1 MENNKSFETLT
12 AYLAQEITVKK
23 VYGEPVVTQGKTI
36 IPVAKIVMGMGTG
49 TGKKHNSIGNA
60 KVSKEKGSD
69 ADTGSGSGGGA
80 IATPQGVFEI
90 TENRTRY
97 IPANAAKF
105 FILGGVIGAVI
116 GGFLLR
122 KRVRYNDKKKY

>member
-12 AYLAQEITVKK
+12 AHLAQEITVKK

-36 IPVAKIVMGMGTG
+36 IPVAKIVLGMGTG
-49 TGKKHNSIGNA
+49 TGKKYNNKANPKVLKEGNT
-60 KVSKEKGSD
+60 D

-80 IATPQGVFEI
+80 IAIPQGVFEI
-90 TENRTRY
+90 TEARTRY

-105 FILGGVIGAVI
+105 FIIGGIIGAVI

-122 KRVRYNDKKKY
+122 KRAKTK

>member
-12 AYLAQEITVKK
+12 AHLAQEITVKK

-49 TGKKHNSIGNA
+49 SGKKHSSNGSA
-60 KVSKEKGSD
+60 KGLKEGSSD

-90 TENRTRY
+90 TETRTRY

-105 FILGGVIGAVI
+105 FIIGGVIGALI
-116 GGFLLR
+116 GGLLLR
-122 KRVRYNDKKKY
+122 KRAKTQR